1 MEGFKSKTTYS
12 SPINTEVKVEEKKQL
27 SNPQFLE
34 PQSVDSLT
42 KSLDNISEISK
53 DKSVLDED
61 FLSENERFLTTGK
74 NILGEV
80 DEKEIEL
87 SPKTAEKYLEDQVD
101 DSVRFTRYRSEV
113 IDDAIETYK
122 KSNPFVAG
130 NTLLNFSSKVIKK
143 GKFSENAI
151 KDGKKLFQWLD
162 DRWVGKNK
170 EMSDTE
176 SSFYECL
183 GRENTL
189 DFLKVDG
196 MSLKDFVKMKY
207 SYNGDAV
214 GQTPPEDIYC
224 AYVAMIL
231 RRQNH
236 SITLVRPTFDGKK
249 AQVEI
254 KSLNIAF
261 HNTKT
266 WGQTGKNIVAAA
278 RNKQYEE
285 YHELSSKQE
294 NIWEAAAAVS
304 RSAGKKALPM
314 KDLWEQKKILTR
326 AGKGTHKNYDDFVAS
341 YDSLLD
347 SVAIL
352 CVNPDQAIN
361 QQVIRV
367 LASESQTVIKKA
379 QDYLKG
385 KKMNLARHFAVQN
398 ILESVQDHVKYYKEL
413 ENSRLFKSEKTTVT
427 VNELINDNIQQK
439 IDDMNFE
446 TVKFKDKMTKEEFY
460 TNGGAVLH
468 RYVTIEEADKYV
480 KEGGGMICAI
490 PVEGQPLLRELRP
503 SLPKTVMAGDK
514 EIPFCKTMQYM
525 FKAIAVIL
533 VDKNGKMSPVEKKH
547 DGMILEDRVD
557 QLLSGDF
564 ASMRREVRLTAYQ
577 TLEKVFKPIIKNLL
591 NENYM
596 KEGKQV
602 DSKQLSDEANEII
615 ENYKT
620 ICVKLEN
627 PVNHSTDVNF
637 MRFRFQSNFLK
648 TLNYDQFMQRE
659 DIQEILSSDEFTE
672 DDIKAVLNDF
682 NKDLKATEEDLCKL
696 RNLDM
701 KTDEIPCIQTSYAN
715 VSFFRNIQSMF
726 LNREM
731 VPLEFEV
738 KNTSRHDPKAFADYM
753 DKNVDNIIIADN
765 MNVNDANKL
774 KENIKTLKAEL
785 DSSPTLSKKGKEILD
800 DLTINYRKFNGHQSA
815 SLALVNDYYIT
826 AETTATEPD
835 QFISAPLTMNGYMG
849 QYRAE
854 KDELEGFHDENG
866 VGHKAKSFQKYHLHD
881 NYFSYIGSKKSALK
895 ARIATILKTELEKA
909 AALKSK

>member
-12 SPINTEVKVEEKKQL
+12 SPINTEVKVEQKQQL

-53 DKSVLDED
+53 DKSILDED

-80 DEKEIEL
+80 NEKEIEI
-87 SPKTAEKYLEDQVD
+87 SPKAAEKYLDDQVD
-101 DSVRFTRYRSEV
+101 DSVRFARHRSEV
-113 IDDAIETYK
+113 IDDAIEVYK
-122 KSNPFVAG
+122 KSQPIGAG
-130 NTLLNFSSKVIKK
+130 KTLLNFSSKVIKK
-143 GKFSENAI
+143 GKFSKKAI
-151 KDGKKLFQWLD
+151 DDGKALFEWID
-162 DRWVGKNK
+162 KNWVGKSK

-183 GRENTL
+183 GRESTL

-196 MSLKDFVKMKY
+196 MSLKDFVKKKY
-207 SYNGDAV
+207 NYKGDTV

-236 SITLVRPTFDGKK
+236 SITLVRPTFDGEK

-266 WGQTGKNIVAAA
+266 WGQTGKNIVSAA

-285 YHELSSKQE
+285 YHELSSRQE
-294 NIWEAAAAVS
+294 NIWETAAAVS

-314 KDLWEQKKILTR
+314 KDLWDLKKILTQ
-326 AGKGTHKNYDDFVAS
+326 AGKGTHKNYDDFVSS
-341 YDSLLD
+341 YDTLMD
-347 SVAIL
+347 SVSIL
-352 CVNPDQAIN
+352 CMEPDHYIN
-361 QQVIRV
+361 RQMIQN

-398 ILESVQDHVKYYKEL
+398 ILEKVQDHLTYYKEL
-413 ENSRLFKSEKTTVT
+413 ENSRLFKSDKETVT
-427 VNELINDNIQQK
+427 VNELIADNIQQK

-446 TVKFKDKMTKEEFY
+446 TLKFKDKMSKDEFY

-490 PVEGQPLLRELRP
+490 PVEGQPLLREIRP
-503 SLPKTVMAGDK
+503 SLPKTVIANGK

-525 FKAIAVIL
+525 FKAMAVIL

-557 QLLSGDF
+557 QLITGDF
-564 ASMRREVRLTAYQ
+564 CSMRQEVRLTAYQ
-577 TLEKVFKPIIKNLL
+577 TLEKVFKPIIKNLI

-620 ICVKLEN
+620 ICTALEN
-627 PVNHSTDVNF
+627 PINHSTDVNF

-659 DIQEILSSDEFTE
+659 DIQEILSSGEFTE
-672 DDIKAVLNDF
+672 DDIKDVLDDF
-682 NKDLKATEEDLCKL
+682 NKDLKATEEDLSKL

-715 VSFFRNIQSMF
+715 VSFFRNIQSQF

-731 VPLEFEV
+731 VPLEFEI

-753 DKNVDNIIIADN
+753 EKNVDNIIIADN
-765 MNVNDANKL
+765 MNVDDANKL

-785 DSSPTLSKKGKEILD
+785 DSSQTLSKKAKEILD
-800 DLTINYRKFNGHQSA
+800 NLTVTYQKFNGHQSA
-815 SLALVNDYYIT
+815 SLAVVNDYYIT

-854 KDELEGFHDENG
+854 KDELKGFNDDNALF
-866 VGHKAKSFQKYHLHD
+866 HKAKSFQKYHLHD
-881 NYFSYIGSKKSALK
+881 NYFSYLGSKKSALK
-895 ARIATILKTELEKA
+895 TRIATILKTELEKA